1 MSNDLCDYCNNAH
14 SAYDETTQY
23 SYGMMDGIKTFKDV
37 RRKLCYECLKNKHR
51 KKKKPME
58 NELCKKCNS
67 KLESMKVNGTH
78 LMVCNQCFTVVRE
91 EPMKNQLTP
100 NEFVI
105 LMRIFADND
114 DKELRHIHMDKLM
127 CDFLSDL
134 GYEEGIKVF
143 KDTDK
148 WWA

>member
-1 MSNDLCDYCNNAH
+1 M
-14 SAYDETTQY
+14 
-23 SYGMMDGIKTFKDV
+23 
-37 RRKLCYECLKNKHR
+37 KNK
-51 KKKKPME
+51 
-58 NELCKKCNS
+58 
-67 KLESMKVNGTH
+67 
-78 LMVCNQCFTVVRE
+78 
-91 EPMKNQLTP
+91 LTP
-100 NEFVI
+100 NEFAT
-105 LMRIFADND
+105 LMRILADDD